1 MVVKENLKKDF
12 SLEVNNMSQQL
23 LIVSLKKKREWL
35 LKESEDFLNNSAFS
49 MMQFKRD
56 ADAITEQIRSLENVS
71 TIT

>member
-1 MVVKENLKKDF
+1 
-12 SLEVNNMSQQL
+12 MSQQL